1 LNVEPKKDSSK
12 QFHFYILR
20 FNVLWF
26 HEQMKRLFDIFF
38 SLVLLL
44 LLMPL
49 LLVFGL
55 AVALTSPGGAFFR
68 QVRVGRGGT
77 EFKLLKFR
85 SMRTGSEAKGQ
96 LTIGGRDPRITAV
109 GYFLRKTKL
118 DELPQLW
125 NVLVGDMSVVGPR
138 PEVPRYVAMY
148 NTEQRAVL
156 TVRPGITGM
165 ASIDYIDE
173 NEILARSPDPEK
185 VYVQEVMPAKL
196 ALDLRYVRKQ
206 NFALD
211 MRIILIT
218 IRRVFLG
225 W

>member
-1 LNVEPKKDSSK
+1 M
-12 QFHFYILR
+12 I
-20 FNVLWF
+20 
-26 HEQMKRLFDIFF
+26 KRSFDILF
-38 SLVLLL
+38 SSLALLL
-44 LLMPL
+44 LLPV

-55 AVALTSPGGAFFR
+55 AVSLTSPGGAFFR
-68 QVRVGRGGT
+68 QVRVGRGGK

-85 SMRTGSEAKGQ
+85 SMRPGSEAQGQ

-125 NVLVGDMSVVGPR
+125 NVLIGDMSVVGPR
-138 PEVPRYVAMY
+138 PEVPRYVALY
-148 NTEQRAVL
+148 NAEQRAVL
-156 TVRPGITGM
+156 SVRPGITGM

-173 NEILARSPDPEK
+173 NELLAKAADPEK
-185 VYVQEVMPAKL
+185 AYVEEVMPAKL
-196 ALDLRYVRKQ
+196 ELDLRYVRERS
-206 NFALD
+206 FAFD